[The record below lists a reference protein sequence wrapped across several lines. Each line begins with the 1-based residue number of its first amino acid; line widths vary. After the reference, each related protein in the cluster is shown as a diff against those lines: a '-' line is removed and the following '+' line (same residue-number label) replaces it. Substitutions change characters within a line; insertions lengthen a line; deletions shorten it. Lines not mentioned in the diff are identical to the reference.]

1 MKPKIFTQDERMLF
15 RYAGSK
21 RWLTD
26 YLYDLPL
33 HNRLCELY
41 LGSGSMIFNTNSQG
55 YGIEA
60 NPMVVSIYKWLITQ
74 TAESL
79 KDLEKLRQS
88 SFDSGINDIRK
99 MELEEGAFNYIRVNC
114 CGLFAGDFQS
124 YKMYGK
130 KFLPINDTIDCL
142 EKLKQSEFVLGKAT
156 DYKEQDGD
164 LVFLDPPYLDMK
176 KKEISHMLYKNKS
189 YNPQDTVDLISRI
202 NAPIIFCYGSTAKE
216 VFPMYKWLFVKAKKV
231 GNVKKGNTERSE
243 YITFVNCSKSFLKAN
258 SIFEE

>member
-1 MKPKIFTQDERMLF
+1 MKPQIFTQEERMLF

-26 YLYDLPL
+26 YLCELPL
-33 HNRLCELY
+33 HERLCELY

-60 NPMVVSIYKWLITQ
+60 NPMVVSIYKWLATQ

-79 KDLEKLRQS
+79 RDLEKLRQS

-99 MELEEGAFNYIRVNC
+99 MALEEGAFNYIRVNC

-142 EKLKQSEFVLGKAT
+142 EKLKRSEFVLGNAT
-156 DYKEQDGD
+156 DYKERDGD

-176 KKEISHMLYKNKS
+176 KKEISHMLYKNKN
-189 YNPQDTVDLISRI
+189 YNPQDTVELIGRI
-202 NAPIIFCYGSTAKE
+202 KAPILFCYGSTAKE
-216 VFPMYKWLFVKAKKV
+216 VFPMYDWHFVKSKKV
-231 GNVKKGNTERSE
+231 GNVKKENTERSE
-243 YITFVNCSKSFLKAN
+243 YIAFINCDSCLKSVK
-258 SIFEE
+258 SILED